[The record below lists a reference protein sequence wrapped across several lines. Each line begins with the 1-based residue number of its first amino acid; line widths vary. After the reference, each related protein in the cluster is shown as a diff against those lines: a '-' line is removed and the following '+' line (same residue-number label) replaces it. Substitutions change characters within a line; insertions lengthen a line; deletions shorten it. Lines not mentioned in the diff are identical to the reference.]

1 MYFRKY
7 PLFAQDQDA
16 GGGDGAAAAAVEM
29 NGGKP
34 ADPQDKNN
42 EALADPKVE
51 GLMGEGVAEDDAE
64 KKAEGEE
71 EAAPLGDRPEDIPE
85 QFWDKEKK
93 AVKAEAMGKSYKDL
107 RNELNKLKQEGKKD
121 PKALEKPEEFLEDY
135 EAPKTFKDEKGT
147 DQDLYRIGN
156 IEKNDPALK
165 VFAEA
170 AAKAKLTKEQFNIIV
185 PEFLGG
191 IHEFLPEPFD
201 RDAEIENLGGD
212 DLAGP
217 LIKINQGWLTHLHKN
232 GVFNE
237 DQFKYSLIFGETAI
251 GVEVLN
257 AIRVNSGEKPIPTGA
272 SVNTGI
278 KTADELQAMMEDP
291 RYGKETAEGKA
302 YQEEVDAEFK
312 KTHGEGKGQAIS

>member
-1 MYFRKY
+1 MATKE
-7 PLFAQDQDA
+7 QD
-16 GGGDGAAAAAVEM
+16 GGDAAAAEM
-29 NGGKP
+29 DGGKP
-34 ADPQDKNN
+34 ADPQDKNK
-42 EALADPKVE
+42 EALTDPGVE
-51 GLMGEGVAEDDAE
+51 GLMGDGVAEGDAG
-64 KKAEGEE
+64 KKDEGDGEGEG
-71 EAAPLGDRPEDIPE
+71 APAGDRPEDIPE

-121 PKALEKPEEFLEDY
+121 PKALEKPEEFLQDY
-135 EAPKTFKDEKGT
+135 EAPKTFKDEKGD

-156 IEKNDPALK
+156 IEKDDPALK
-165 VFAEA
+165 VFSEV
-170 AAKAKLTKEQFNIIV
+170 AAKAKLTKDQFNIIV
-185 PEFLGG
+185 SKFLGG
-191 IHEFLPEPFD
+191 IHGMLPEPFN
-201 RDAEIENLGGD
+201 RDTEIEDLGGEEI
-212 DLAGP
+212 AGP

-232 GVFNE
+232 GILNE

-257 AIRVNSGEKPIPTGA
+257 AIRVNSGEKPIPKSA

-278 KTADELQAMMEDP
+278 KTPDELQAMMADP

-312 KTHGEGKGQAIS
+312 KTHGEGTGHR